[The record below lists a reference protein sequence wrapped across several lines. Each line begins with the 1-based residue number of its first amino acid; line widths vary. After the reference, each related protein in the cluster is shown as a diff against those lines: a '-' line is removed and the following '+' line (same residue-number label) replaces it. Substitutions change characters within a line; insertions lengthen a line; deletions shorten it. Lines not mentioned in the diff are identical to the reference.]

1 VVIGNGRYVAGR
13 GEVKM
18 RGRGFFVKKK
28 GLGHENR
35 ACV

>member
-1 VVIGNGRYVAGR
+1 VAGR

-35 ACV
+35 AFV